1 MSRKWDIID
10 ITILCLTFYEPPL
23 FPHGIFLAFKYLTI
37 LFLLVKYGIE
47 INNIWNVILP
57 AMLYS
62 LVTLTS
68 TMINKMAMNTVVA
81 SLMYGI
87 QIVTV
92 FLVTY
97 KMIKRNGVYVFAD
110 WLAHI
115 FGCLAVLSDLLM
127 LFIHYDFSNP
137 SEEYLIGN
145 KFVIAYIHCFWTA
158 LVFYKYKMLDV
169 PLLRNGKI
177 SCKKLKYAIKGIA
190 TAILSFAICMRV
202 TTSTGMIAVTV
213 LTLLMIMPIGVQ
225 KILSSNYA
233 LIAAAGIMNI
243 LNFGTAQLMNS
254 AYVQYFIHDVLGK
267 PSTLSGR
274 SQIWAIIFGF
284 IRKKLFLG
292 YGYYNGMI
300 ETYLGYGNPQNGVLK
315 ILLDTGAIGLLL
327 YSILVFVA
335 LRPLNDKNFVPNFSM
350 IAFLY
355 AMIVAS
361 LVEINLTHMIVFMA
375 LAIVA
380 FGCERKGIDS

>member
-1 MSRKWDIID
+1 MNRKWDIID
-10 ITILCLTFYEPPL
+10 ITILCLTFYEPPF
-23 FPHGIFLAFKYLTI
+23 FPHEIFLVFKYSTI
-37 LFLLVKYGIE
+37 FLLLLKYGME
-47 INNIWNVILP
+47 INNIGDVILP

-81 SLMYGI
+81 SLIYGM

-97 KMIKRNGVYVFAD
+97 KMIKRNGVYVFVD
-110 WLAHI
+110 WLSHI

-137 SEEYLIGN
+137 SEKYLIGN

-158 LVFYKYKMLDV
+158 LVLYKYKTIDV

-177 SCKKLKYAIKGIA
+177 SCKKLKYAVKGIA
-190 TAILSFAICMRV
+190 TAILSFVICMRV
-202 TTSTGMIAVTV
+202 TTSTGMIAVMV
-213 LTLLMIMPIGVQ
+213 LTLLMIMPIGIQ

-233 LIAAAGIMNI
+233 LIATAGIMNI
-243 LNFGTAQLMNS
+243 LNFGTAQLMNN
-254 AYVQYFIHDVLGK
+254 AYVQYFIRDVLGK

-300 ETYLGYGNPQNGVLK
+300 EAHLGYGNPQNGVLK
-315 ILLDTGAIGLLL
+315 IILDTGVIGLLF
-327 YSILVFVA
+327 YGILVFVA
-335 LRPLNDKNFVPNFSM
+335 LQPLNGKNFVFNFPI

-361 LVEINLTHMIVFMA
+361 LIEINITHMIVFMA
-375 LAIVA
+375 FAIVA
-380 FGCERKGIDS
+380 FGSERKEIDS

>member
-243 LNFGTAQLMNS
+243 LNFGTAQLMNN

-315 ILLDTGAIGLLL
+315 ILLD
-327 YSILVFVA
+327 
-335 LRPLNDKNFVPNFSM
+335 NKK
-350 IAFLY
+350 
-355 AMIVAS
+355 
-361 LVEINLTHMIVFMA
+361 H
-375 LAIVA
+375 
-380 FGCERKGIDS
+380 